1 MPQIVAE
8 HLLLYETPHNS
19 TATKINESHR
29 VDKTS
34 GRKDPQVNDLDGIAA
49 NDVDED
55 TGEQ

>member
-1 MPQIVAE
+1 
-8 HLLLYETPHNS
+8 LLYETPHNS